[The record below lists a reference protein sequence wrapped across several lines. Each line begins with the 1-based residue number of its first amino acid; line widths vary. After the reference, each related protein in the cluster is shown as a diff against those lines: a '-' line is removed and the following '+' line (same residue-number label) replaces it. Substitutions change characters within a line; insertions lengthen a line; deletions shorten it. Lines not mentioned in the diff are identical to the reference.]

1 MIPIIFTANETDFST
16 NGIGRI
22 VDCTECT
29 VTEERN
35 GIYECEF
42 VYPLSGSFYSELSL
56 DRIIKVKPNEMSDDQ
71 LFRIYR
77 ISKPINGLVKFYC
90 QHISYD
96 LVTNIVRPF
105 KIINASA
112 TDAIRGV
119 INNCF
124 YQSRF
129 TAQTT
134 IDSTATIDI
143 HVPTSARECLGGM
156 EGSVLDLYG
165 GEYEF
170 DNFAIKL
177 HEHRGQDTGVTILY
191 GKNLTDVTAE
201 SSIENTYTAIF
212 PYAIDEEDDNP
223 VHTISGSNKVINVSG
238 APSFGEPRT
247 IAVDL
252 TEMFDLEEE
261 DITSAKL
268 VQYANE
274 YLAENNISDI
284 YQNITISFVQL
295 WQTEEYKNIAVLE
308 RVGLCDTVT
317 VRYDKLGVDVKAKV
331 IKTVYDALHEKYISI
346 ELGDVKS
353 DFADAIR
360 KETKKQIKEE
370 SDATKSDMQKAIDNA
385 TALITGQE
393 GGNVVINTDS
403 DGKPKEILI
412 MNTDNI
418 QTASKVWRWN
428 LGGLGYSSTGY
439 SGSYGVAVTM
449 DGSIVADYITTGEM
463 SAARITS
470 GLLTDKLGKNFWNLN
485 NGNFS
490 LSQNNAYNSLTHNGD
505 TQGIYMTPVQGQDY
519 NELRINASYIK
530 SGTIDAST
538 VNVTNINA
546 SNIKAGIIQDQTNG
560 TAKNYWNLA
569 TGEFRLTAGTKV
581 YKDDGTDSGIF
592 YKSNGELRINA
603 DYIKTGTLSANLITT
618 GTLKS
623 SNNQTELSLS
633 TGNLKIALTSG
644 ETLNLNAN
652 GIEFSANNVTR
663 GAFTGNQLFLRSS
676 TPKFIQL
683 DLIQG
688 LLFSDGYNSLRII
701 PDTNFTKLKMPDIET
716 GDIEADDIT
725 ANDVELKSLNIPY
738 NSGNRTSIDVGTL
751 SYQGNIMRELQI
763 SINGMDY
770 VVLGYQA
777 HLTQTDLDLHQTRYG
792 THPVALVYYTES
804 SSGYR
809 YFYIAYD
816 LNDNSA
822 SSSAIEITS
831 CGIFGHNVKTVNVQ
845 INGGSYAVLVEDH
858 DTPFV
863 QSSLAY
869 PNINHIIYSTSGF
882 DDIELH
888 QYLNM
893 FSIEGE
899 IFNYSCYGY
908 RSF

>member
-1 MIPIIFTANETDFST
+1 MIPILFTANETDFST

-35 GIYECEF
+35 GVYECEF
-42 VYPLSGSFYSELSL
+42 VYPLSGPFYSELSL

-77 ISKPINGLVKFYC
+77 ISKPIDGLVKFYC

-170 DNFAIKL
+170 DNFTIKL

-268 VQYANE
+268 VQYANQ

-317 VRYDKLGVDVKAKV
+317 VRYEKLGVDVKAKV

-353 DFADAIR
+353 NFADAIR
-360 KETKKQIKEE
+360 RETKKQIKEE

-385 TALITGQE
+385 TALITGQS
-393 GGNVVINTDS
+393 GGYIIFRNSTTIFDNNGNVVETKTLP
-403 DGKPKEILI
+403 DGQPAEMLI
-412 MNTDNI
+412 MDKPDVN
-418 QTASKVWRWN
+418 TASKVWRYN
-428 LGGLGYSSTGY
+428 LSGWGYSSN
-439 SGSYGVAVTM
+439 GVNGPFRLAATS
-449 DGSIVADYITTGEM
+449 DGSIVADFITTGEM

-530 SGTIDAST
+530 SGTIDAGV

-546 SNIKAGIIQDQTNG
+546 SNIKTGTIDASVVAVTNLNANNIKTGTIDAGVVNVTNLNANNITLGAIDASIITVTNLNANNIKAGIIRDQTNT

-581 YKDDGTDSGIF
+581 YNDTGTDSGIF

-603 DYIKTGTLSANLITT
+603 DFIKSGTIDADLIKAGKIKSRNDRPQADYCNCIVDLDNGRFRASGVKWYGS
-618 GTLKS
+618 GTFS
-623 SNNQTELSLS
+623 E
-633 TGNLKIALTSG
+633 
-644 ETLNLNAN
+644 ETILNAS
-652 GIEFSANNVTR
+652 G
-663 GAFTGNQLFLRSS
+663 LFF
-676 TPKFIQL
+676 PKFTDPLAGIVTVYEVGPPMTPIL
-683 DLIQG
+683 TCRVDVVRAKKINISGIDLQ
-688 LLFSDGYNSLRII
+688 FVQTQD
-701 PDTNFTKLKMPDIET
+701 
-716 GDIEADDIT
+716 
-725 ANDVELKSLNIPY
+725 
-738 NSGNRTSIDVGTL
+738 
-751 SYQGNIMRELQI
+751 
-763 SINGMDY
+763 INGNT
-770 VVLGYQA
+770 VNVLGY
-777 HLTQTDLDLHQTRYG
+777 Y
-792 THPVALVYYTES
+792 
-804 SSGYR
+804 
-809 YFYIAYD
+809 
-816 LNDNSA
+816 
-822 SSSAIEITS
+822 
-831 CGIFGHNVKTVNVQ
+831 
-845 INGGSYAVLVEDH
+845 
-858 DTPFV
+858 
-863 QSSLAY
+863 
-869 PNINHIIYSTSGF
+869 
-882 DDIELH
+882 
-888 QYLNM
+888 
-893 FSIEGE
+893 
-899 IFNYSCYGY
+899 
-908 RSF
+908 

>member
-1 MIPIIFTANETDFST
+1 MIPILFTANETDFST

-22 VDCTECT
+22 VNCTDCT

-35 GIYECEF
+35 GVYECEF

-317 VRYDKLGVDVKAKV
+317 VRYEKLGVDVKAKV

-353 DFADAIR
+353 NFAEAIR
-360 KETKKQIKEE
+360 RETKKQIKEE

-385 TALITGQE
+385 TALITGQS
-393 GGNVVINTDS
+393 GGYIIFRNSTTIFDNNGNVVETKTLP
-403 DGKPKEILI
+403 DGQPAEMLI
-412 MNTDNI
+412 MDKPDVN
-418 QTASKVWRWN
+418 TASKVWRYN
-428 LGGLGYSSTGY
+428 LSGWGYSSN
-439 SGSYGVAVTM
+439 GVNGPFRLAATS
-449 DGSIVADYITTGEM
+449 DGSIVADFITTGEM

-530 SGTIDAST
+530 SGTIDAGV

-546 SNIKAGIIQDQTNG
+546 SNINTGTIDASVVAVTNLNANNIKTGTIDAGVVNVTNLNANNITLGTIDASIITVTNLNANNIKTGIIRDQTNA

-581 YKDDGTDSGIF
+581 YNDTGTDSGIF

-603 DYIKTGTLSANLITT
+603 DFIKSGTIDADLIKAGKIKSRNDRPQADYCNCIVDLDNGRFRASGVKWYGS
-618 GTLKS
+618 GTFS
-623 SNNQTELSLS
+623 E
-633 TGNLKIALTSG
+633 
-644 ETLNLNAN
+644 ETILNAS
-652 GIEFSANNVTR
+652 G
-663 GAFTGNQLFLRSS
+663 LFF
-676 TPKFIQL
+676 PKFTDPLAGIVTVYEVGPPMTPIL
-683 DLIQG
+683 TCRVDVVRAKKINISGIDLQ
-688 LLFSDGYNSLRII
+688 FVQTQD
-701 PDTNFTKLKMPDIET
+701 
-716 GDIEADDIT
+716 
-725 ANDVELKSLNIPY
+725 
-738 NSGNRTSIDVGTL
+738 
-751 SYQGNIMRELQI
+751 
-763 SINGMDY
+763 INGNT
-770 VVLGYQA
+770 VNVLGY
-777 HLTQTDLDLHQTRYG
+777 Y
-792 THPVALVYYTES
+792 
-804 SSGYR
+804 
-809 YFYIAYD
+809 
-816 LNDNSA
+816 
-822 SSSAIEITS
+822 
-831 CGIFGHNVKTVNVQ
+831 
-845 INGGSYAVLVEDH
+845 
-858 DTPFV
+858 
-863 QSSLAY
+863 
-869 PNINHIIYSTSGF
+869 
-882 DDIELH
+882 
-888 QYLNM
+888 
-893 FSIEGE
+893 
-899 IFNYSCYGY
+899 
-908 RSF
+908 